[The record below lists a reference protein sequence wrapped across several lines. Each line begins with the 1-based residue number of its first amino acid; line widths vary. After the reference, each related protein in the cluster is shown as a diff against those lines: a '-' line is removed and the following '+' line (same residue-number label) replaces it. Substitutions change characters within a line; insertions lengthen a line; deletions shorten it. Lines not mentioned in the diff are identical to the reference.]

1 RAGDRYRLLFRFGV
15 ESRSFRV
22 GICPT
27 ARSRSKIATKVTSQS
42 HRTPGLFTMKEKGT
56 IHNMTA
62 LPRPIVAET
71 GNKQLVK
78 ILALGDVEGYS
89 PSCWVVNE
97 NGEIDLESVSRFTV
111 IDPEFLPPNAQRF
124 FELTSKGQS
133 RGKY

>member
-1 RAGDRYRLLFRFGV
+1 MRRTSPCIRQHDREAKLQLKLPRNRTATSRLSTLEKKGKQM
-15 ESRSFRV
+15 
-22 GICPT
+22 
-27 ARSRSKIATKVTSQS
+27 AN
-42 HRTPGLFTMKEKGT
+42 KGT

-97 NGEIDLESVSRFTV
+97 IGEIDLESVSRFTV

-124 FELTSKGQS
+124 FELTAKGSQG

>member
-1 RAGDRYRLLFRFGV
+1 MRRTSPCIRQHDRDAKLQPKLPRNR
-15 ESRSFRV
+15 
-22 GICPT
+22 T
-27 ARSRSKIATKVTSQS
+27 A
-42 HRTPGLFTMKEKGT
+42 TPGLFSMKEKGT

-97 NGEIDLESVSRFTV
+97 NGEIDLESVARFTV

-124 FELTSKGQS
+124 FELTAGKSQS

>member
-1 RAGDRYRLLFRFGV
+1 MRN
-15 ESRSFRV
+15 
-22 GICPT
+22 
-27 ARSRSKIATKVTSQS
+27 KITTKVTSQS
-42 HRTPGLFTMKEKGT
+42 HATPGLFTVERKAKMPNKGT

-124 FELTSKGQS
+124 FELTSGKNQS
-133 RGKY
+133 RSGKY

>member
-1 RAGDRYRLLFRFGV
+1 
-15 ESRSFRV
+15 
-22 GICPT
+22 
-27 ARSRSKIATKVTSQS
+27 
-42 HRTPGLFTMKEKGT
+42 MKEKGT

-62 LPRPIVAET
+62 LPRPIVAEA
-71 GNKQLVK
+71 GKQLVK

-124 FELTSKGQS
+124 FELTAGKNQNRSK
-133 RGKY
+133 Y

>member
-1 RAGDRYRLLFRFGV
+1 
-15 ESRSFRV
+15 
-22 GICPT
+22 
-27 ARSRSKIATKVTSQS
+27 
-42 HRTPGLFTMKEKGT
+42 MKEKGT

-97 NGEIDLESVSRFTV
+97 NGEIDLESVCNPDCSRISNFERSAHGTC
-111 IDPEFLPPNAQRF
+111 PWKQNGNADAN
-124 FELTSKGQS
+124 EEVKHES
-133 RGKY
+133 RDKSSIG

>member
-1 RAGDRYRLLFRFGV
+1 M
-15 ESRSFRV
+15 
-22 GICPT
+22 
-27 ARSRSKIATKVTSQS
+27 KNATKVTSQS
-42 HRTPGLFTMKEKGT
+42 PATPRLFTMKEKGT

>member
-1 RAGDRYRLLFRFGV
+1 MAN
-15 ESRSFRV
+15 
-22 GICPT
+22 
-27 ARSRSKIATKVTSQS
+27 
-42 HRTPGLFTMKEKGT
+42 KGT

-124 FELTSKGQS
+124 FELTAKGSQG

>member
-1 RAGDRYRLLFRFGV
+1 MAN
-15 ESRSFRV
+15 
-22 GICPT
+22 
-27 ARSRSKIATKVTSQS
+27 
-42 HRTPGLFTMKEKGT
+42 KGQ

-97 NGEIDLESVSRFTV
+97 NGEIDLESVSRFIV

-124 FELTSKGQS
+124 FELTAGKSQS

>member
-1 RAGDRYRLLFRFGV
+1 MPFDAPNVALR
-15 ESRSFRV
+15 
-22 GICPT
+22 PT

-42 HRTPGLFTMKEKGT
+42 HRDAGTVFTMKEKGT

-97 NGEIDLESVSRFTV
+97 IGEIDLESVSRFTV

-133 RGKY
+133 RSKY